1 MAVERCHGAIA
12 AMLLAGALLP
22 LARAAPP
29 PAAHRAHPA
38 HRPVPLAL
46 LEFLGAQAPTSHAPK
61 SDSSRWLEYLSRL
74 DLGKTAQAARTPAP
88 APRKPARGSSSVK
101 KERGR

>member
-29 PAAHRAHPA
+29 PATHPAHPA

-46 LEFLGAQAPTSHAPK
+46 LEFLGAQAPTSHARK
-61 SDSSRWLEYLSRL
+61 SESSRWLEYLSRL
-74 DLGKTAQAARTPAP
+74 NLGKTAHGAQIPAP
-88 APRKPARGSSSVK
+88 ARRKPAHGSSSVK